1 MPLFKYDDS
10 YRKKGYRVIAGIDE
24 AGRGSLAG
32 PVVAGAVI
40 LKEGHIIEGL
50 DDSKR
55 LTHQKRMELFW
66 QLMLEAEDVSFGIVD
81 VEDIERFN
89 ILQATKMAM
98 LRAIDGLKK
107 RPDLILID
115 ALRLPI
121 SLKHISIIKGD
132 QKSASIAAA
141 SIIAKVLRDWI
152 MEYYDFLYPEYGFKD
167 HRGYG
172 TVRHRECLRIYGP
185 CPIHRRTFKPVS
197 QREFFFISKRMFSI
211 EES

>member
-1 MPLFKYDDS
+1 MPLFKYDNS

-40 LKEGHIIEGL
+40 LKEGVMIEGL
-50 DDSKR
+50 DDSKK
-55 LTHQKRMELFW
+55 LTHQKRAEIFW
-66 QLMLEAEDVSFGIVD
+66 QLMLEAEDVSFGVVD

-98 LRAIDGLKK
+98 NRAINGLKK

-115 ALRLPI
+115 ALRLTIP
-121 SLKHISIIKGD
+121 LKHISIIKGD

-141 SIIAKVLRDWI
+141 SIVAKVLRDWI

-167 HRGYG
+167 HKGYA

-185 CPIHRRTFKPVS
+185 CPIHRKTFKPINQMEFYFNQS
-197 QREFFFISKRMFSI
+197 QNC
-211 EES
+211 